1 MNLKRPWLR
10 EVDATTALFVRQHAV
25 HSDQFE
31 QKTDSLPYSSERTL
45 WQVDRNEFDRVY
57 DQELDDVYR
66 SIRRQAA
73 DIFSF
78 HPDDVQIG
86 EGFTDV
92 VVLRYLA
99 MHPFTRDVYID
110 VSPYEVVETVY
121 VWMHP
126 IEVCKQR
133 DQTTRV
139 TLDVSNIATET
150 ELHELLK
157 EQLQFP
163 SHYGMNWDAFW
174 DVITDENG
182 LPDIVELY
190 GWTEFEQRL
199 PETADMLA
207 TYFKDYDNEP
217 DLKPCRIIYYGTEI
231 LILPQYALKEG
242 EENRLIYRH
251 LASAKFPL
259 RVERKTSVRLPKR
272 HRFSFERLEEESVTF
287 GIVRKL
293 EEIAPWLTLSRDKER
308 QDVVTFSN
316 ETDWLVSSYREGL
329 TLQGMTIESVESIST
344 ADYETFFHH
353 VIRGSFPIE
362 LTFCLGGTFGPRE
375 KVYRLTLYDAA
386 WEKLIEDKLLPQL
399 KIPRAKGLWQ
409 PFSSPTSVQTLETF
423 LGEFHP
429 HIFGNFVL
437 AHDTRDVYHFFD
449 HVNGSIKRF

>member
-1 MNLKRPWLR
+1 MNVKRPWLH
-10 EVDATTALFVRQHAV
+10 EVDAATALFVRRHAV
-25 HSDQFE
+25 HTNEFE
-31 QKTDSLPYSSERTL
+31 QNTVSLSNSSDGTL
-45 WQVDRNEFDRVY
+45 WKVDRYEFDRVY
-57 DQELDDVYR
+57 NQELDDVYR
-66 SIRRQAA
+66 RIRRQAV

-78 HPDDVQIG
+78 HPDDLQID
-86 EGFTDV
+86 EGFTDA
-92 VVLRYLA
+92 VVLRYLV
-99 MHPFTRDVYID
+99 MHPFTRDVYVD

-133 DQTTRV
+133 DQITRV
-139 TLDVSNIATET
+139 TLDVTNIATET

-163 SHYGMNWDAFW
+163 SHYGMNWAAFW

-190 GWTEFEQRL
+190 GWTEFERRL
-199 PETADMLA
+199 PETADMLK
-207 TYFKDYDNEP
+207 TCFTDYENEP
-217 DLKPCRIIYYGTEI
+217 NLKPCRILYHETEI
-231 LILPQYALKEG
+231 LILPQYALREG
-242 EENRLIYRH
+242 EANRLIYRH
-251 LASAKFPL
+251 LAGATFPL

-293 EEIAPWLTLSRDKER
+293 EEIAPWLTLSRDEQR
-308 QDVVTFSN
+308 QDFVTFSN

-329 TLQGMTIESVESIST
+329 TLQGTTIESVESIST

-386 WEKLIEDKLLPQL
+386 WEKLIKEKLFPQL
-399 KIPRAKGLWQ
+399 EIPKVKGFWQ
-409 PFSSPTSVQTLETF
+409 SLSSTTPVQTLETF
-423 LGEFHP
+423 MGEYHP

-437 AHDTRDVYHFFD
+437 AHDAYDVYHFLD
-449 HVNGSIKRF
+449 HVNGAIKRL

>member
-199 PETADMLA
+199 PEAANTLA
-207 TYFKDYDNEP
+207 KCFTDYGNEP
-217 DLKPCRIIYYGTEI
+217 DVKPCRIIYYQTEM
-231 LILPQYALKEG
+231 LILPSDALKEG
-242 EENRLIYRH
+242 EANRLIYRH
-251 LASAKFPL
+251 LAGAAFPL
-259 RVERKTSVRLPKR
+259 RVERKTSVRLPRR
-272 HRFSFERLEEESVTF
+272 HRFAFERLEEEAVTS
-287 GIVRKL
+287 GIVHNH
-293 EEIAPWLTLSRDKER
+293 EDITPWLTLSCDDQRE
-308 QDVVTFSN
+308 DVVTFSN
-316 ETDWLVSSYREGL
+316 EMDWLVSYYREGL
-329 TLQGMTIESVESIST
+329 TLQGMTIESVESIDT
-344 ADYETFFHH
+344 ADYETFFRH
-353 VIRGSFPIE
+353 VTRGAYPIE
-362 LTFCLGGTFGPRE
+362 LTFCFGGTIALSER
-375 KVYRLTLYDAA
+375 VYRLTLHDAA
-386 WEKLIEDKLLPQL
+386 WEKLIEDGLLPQL
-399 KIPRAKGLWQ
+399 EIPKAKGFWKS
-409 PFSSPTSVQTLETF
+409 FSPTTPVQTFETF
-423 LGEFHP
+423 IGEYHP
-429 HIFGNFVL
+429 HIFGNFIL
-437 AHDTRDVYHFFD
+437 AHDADDVYHFLD

>member
-10 EVDATTALFVRQHAV
+10 EVDATTALFVRRHAV
-25 HSDQFE
+25 DTDKFE
-31 QKTDSLPYSSERTL
+31 QKTGSISYSNDVAL
-45 WQVDRNEFDRVY
+45 WQVDPYEFDRVN
-57 DQELDDVYR
+57 DQELDDIYR
-66 SIRRQAA
+66 SIRRQDT

-78 HPDDVQIG
+78 HSDDIQIDK
-86 EGFTDV
+86 GFTDV
-92 VVLRYLA
+92 TILRYIVL
-99 MHPFTRDVYID
+99 HPFTQDVYID
-110 VSPYEVVETVY
+110 VAPSGVVETVY

-133 DQTTRV
+133 DQITRV

-150 ELHELLK
+150 ELHRLLK
-157 EQLQFP
+157 EQLHFP
-163 SHYGMNWDAFW
+163 LHYGMNWDALW

-190 GWTEFEQRL
+190 GWTEFERRL
-199 PETADMLA
+199 PQTADMLA
-207 TYFKDYDNEP
+207 TYFMDYENEP
-217 DLKPCRIIYYGTEI
+217 DLKPCRIIYHKTEI

-242 EENRLIYRH
+242 QANRLIHRH
-251 LASAKFPL
+251 LAGEIFPL

-287 GIVRKL
+287 GIVHNH
-293 EEIAPWLTLSRDKER
+293 EAIAPWLTLSRDDQR

-329 TLQGMTIESVESIST
+329 TLQGTTIESVESIDT

-362 LTFCLGGTFGPRE
+362 LTFCLEGTFGPKE
-375 KVYRLTLYDAA
+375 KVYRLMLHDAA
-386 WEKLIEDKLLPQL
+386 WEKLIEDRLLPQL
-399 KIPRAKGLWQ
+399 EIPKTKGFWQ
-409 PFSSPTSVQTLETF
+409 PFSSPISEQTLETF
-423 LGEFHP
+423 LGGLHP

-437 AHDTRDVYHFFD
+437 AHDADDVYHFLD